1 MSFFDV
7 LGSDTQREHAFQ
19 KKIPG
24 EKKAKKLINSMIF
37 TCFQKTQ
44 KLTLQ
49 KHLFLRQKTPK
60 RQT

>member
-24 EKKAKKLINSMIF
+24 EKKGQEANQLNVF
-37 TCFQKTQ
+37 D
-44 KLTLQ
+44 
-49 KHLFLRQKTPK
+49 LFSTKANFANIKTPNL
-60 RQT
+60 T